1 MHAQKYRQGLAKI
14 QGMGGAG
21 RGGRGGVRGGAYGTM
36 MGCAS
41 GLGGIAM
48 NPGLAAQLSTP
59 AGQREYLNSQLQQ
72 VRGNMCVYVY
82 VLQAPCMY
90 IRHRECGPACKAVRP
105 ASHSNHLERWFG
117 GLSNPTG

>member
-1 MHAQKYRQGLAKI
+1 MACLMLMLTICYSVQHTRAQKYRQGLAKI

-72 VRGNMCVYVY
+72 VRWRMCIQAN
-82 VLQAPCMY
+82 VLQAPCICM
-90 IRHRECGPACKAVRP
+90 HV
-105 ASHSNHLERWFG
+105 
-117 GLSNPTG
+117 

>member
-1 MHAQKYRQGLAKI
+1 MVCLMLTACCLVLRTCAQKYRQGLAKI

-21 RGGRGGVRGGAYGTM
+21 RAGRGGVRGGAYGPM

-72 VRGNMCVYVY
+72 VRASVHRICTCAAGTLHVCVC
-82 VLQAPCMY
+82 LD
-90 IRHRECGPACKAVRP
+90 
-105 ASHSNHLERWFG
+105 
-117 GLSNPTG
+117 